1 MAKASHINAS
11 KAVRGLAADLQDFY
25 EAGQR
30 SSASHLMQQGASA
43 AGGAAIEAVA
53 WTGEGLELEVA
64 ERRFA
69 LKRKAEN
76 WKLEVAER
84 RMRLA
89 ERQMTLEQQK
99 MTLEHSI
106 QKQNL
111 DLAEGQMTLEQ
122 QKMTFEHTLSH
133 SIQNQKLD
141 LAERL
146 MQCMHRLDANWRAD
160 RRLLVQAK
168 DWLCSVFL

>member
-99 MTLEHSI
+99 MT
-106 QKQNL
+106 
-111 DLAEGQMTLEQ
+111 
-122 QKMTFEHTLSH
+122 FEHTLSH